1 VPAVARRVEE
11 VFVRQGWLRDVRI
24 GGRSILTTGEH
35 PFYVLGHG
43 WKRAVELQ
51 VGDQV
56 TSHTGQWLPIEA
68 NDSTGRFETVYNL
81 RVAQDH
87 TYFVGHDDW
96 GFSVWVHHAGGH
108 SMVTRMVTA

>member
-1 VPAVARRVEE
+1 
-11 VFVRQGWLRDVRI
+11 
-24 GGRSILTTGEH
+24 
-35 PFYVLGHG
+35 VLGHG

-96 GFSVWVHHAGGH
+96 GFSVWVHCANYRSYRDMLNAGI
-108 SMVTRMVTA
+108 STRDAQNAIQKAYKYFDSLGAF